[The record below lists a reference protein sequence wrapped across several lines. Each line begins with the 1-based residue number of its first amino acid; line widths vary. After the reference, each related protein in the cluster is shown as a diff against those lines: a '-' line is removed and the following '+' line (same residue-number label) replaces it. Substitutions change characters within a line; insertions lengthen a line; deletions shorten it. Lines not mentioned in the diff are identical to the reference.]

1 MSFYADVT
9 KLELEEDPA
18 GTKRDLAFVF
28 KHFTMPAHDL
38 VPDYENRITLMRSVG
53 IDRGVFIRE
62 VWLPMLK
69 RLGLTRHD
77 LPVLRSAPASD
88 ASAAASSDSGDA

>member
-1 MSFYADVT
+1 M
-9 KLELEEDPA
+9 
-18 GTKRDLAFVF
+18 F

-38 VPDYENRITLMRSVG
+38 VPDYESRITLMRSVG
-53 IDRGVFIRE
+53 IDRGVFVRE

-77 LPVLRSAPASD
+77 LPIIRSEAQSGATAGST
-88 ASAAASSDSGDA
+88 SGFGDA